1 MRVSPVTP
9 SIAESIEERP
19 SGVLARAAR
28 RVDFDAG
35 PLPERALAALG
46 GVVPASGAFLRF
58 VVEETERA
66 AVATLVAEAER
77 ALFADPGYRLALG
90 SRWRTPPTAA
100 TDRKEETDPLLPVP
114 DLFPGF
120 GSFYVSGCDLADLQ
134 ARRDFRLAA
143 SAPLLL
149 VVTAPE
155 SPEGRAAAVE
165 TGRRIVV
172 AAEES
177 GLAASFF
184 NQPVFAPEAGRR
196 LSARLALPAPPQLL
210 LAVGVLRGSSRG

>member
-1 MRVSPVTP
+1 MRVSSVTP
-9 SIAESIEERP
+9 SVAESVEEP
-19 SGVLARAAR
+19 SSGVLARAAR
-28 RVDFDAG
+28 RVDFDGG
-35 PLPERALAALG
+35 PLPEGALAALG
-46 GVVPASGAFLRF
+46 GVVAASGASLRF

-90 SRWRTPPTAA
+90 SRWRTPPTA
-100 TDRKEETDPLLPVP
+100 TDRKGEIDPLLPVP

-165 TGRRIVV
+165 TARRIVV